1 MEQPFTMKISRLQSH
16 SITHMNL
23 KQIMLNEK
31 IYQVTIF
38 LSLKRGKI
46 DAFRTLERVVL
57 VSEGKQSLGCRM
69 REFLRCC

>member
-1 MEQPFTMKISRLQSH
+1 MEQPLTMKISRLQSH
-16 SITHMNL
+16 FIIHMNL

-38 LSLKRGKI
+38 LNLKRGKI

-57 VSEGKQSLGCRM
+57 VQ
-69 REFLRCC
+69 RENSH